1 MNYSINNDDL
11 KNHIR
16 VSIVRDIDPLNPY
29 KYRMLIGPNEEYLNT
44 MLERVEAENPN
55 HIIDHRNS
63 IFMGIS
69 RVLEL
74 DPRSGENLERFIQI
88 FNKSKFF
95 YLTNMKEK
103 LEKDLNKNSDFY
115 KTPLALETPE
125 DFIDFDNAILKK
137 DINIKTLMQLNKENP
152 KSLDHA
158 VLNTINTRKVKKS
171 QTSGKNQDEKK
182 AVEKRKRKAKEV
194 KKTRK
199 STKKK

>member
-1 MNYSINNDDL
+1 
-11 KNHIR
+11 
-16 VSIVRDIDPLNPY
+16 
-29 KYRMLIGPNEEYLNT
+29 ML
-44 MLERVEAENPN
+44 
-55 HIIDHRNS
+55 
-63 IFMGIS
+63 F
-69 RVLEL
+69 
-74 DPRSGENLERFIQI
+74 
-88 FNKSKFF
+88 
-95 YLTNMKEK
+95 
-103 LEKDLNKNSDFY
+103 
-115 KTPLALETPE
+115 
-125 DFIDFDNAILKK
+125 LKK